1 MSTYSGFRYPA
12 EIIAHAV
19 YLYHRFA
26 LSFREV
32 EEMLAYRGIEVS
44 YETIRQWCM
53 KFGSGF
59 AKKLKKKRAG
69 YGDEWYLDEVFIKIR
84 GVLYYLWRAVDQD
97 GDELDILVTKRRDRK
112 AAMRFFKKLF
122 KSQFNAPYK
131 ITTDRLR
138 SYSAALRDLGC
149 EIEHD
154 TE

>member
-19 YLYHRFA
+19 YFYHRFA

-69 YGDEWYLDEVFIKIR
+69 YGDEWDLDEVFIKIR

-97 GDELDILVTKRRDRK
+97 GDELDIL
-112 AAMRFFKKLF
+112 ASEQL
-122 KSQFNAPYK
+122 SN
-131 ITTDRLR
+131 
-138 SYSAALRDLGC
+138 
-149 EIEHD
+149 IEG
-154 TE
+154 